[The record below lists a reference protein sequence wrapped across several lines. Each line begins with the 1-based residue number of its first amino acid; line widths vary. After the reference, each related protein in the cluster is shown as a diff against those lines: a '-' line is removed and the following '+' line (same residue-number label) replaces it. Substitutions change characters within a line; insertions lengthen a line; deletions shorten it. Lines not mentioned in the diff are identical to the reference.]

1 MCNAKQF
8 FIMGKKLKNDE
19 HLFAKSKMLE
29 IEKSITNF
37 EGSKKQCAIYYNSD
51 NASYIRIEI
60 IALNIFSNVYSSHQM
75 ESFLKSFDLQM
86 YI

>member
-19 HLFAKSKMLE
+19 HFLQKVNVE

-51 NASYIRIEI
+51 NSSCIRIEI

-75 ESFLKSFDLQM
+75 ESFLKSFDLQIM